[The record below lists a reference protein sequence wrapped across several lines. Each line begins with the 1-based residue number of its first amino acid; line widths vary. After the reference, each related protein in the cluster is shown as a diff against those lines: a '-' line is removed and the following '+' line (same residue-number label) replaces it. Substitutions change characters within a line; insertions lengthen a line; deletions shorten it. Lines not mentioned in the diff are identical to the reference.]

1 MILETSVGR
10 IRWCVG
16 SGVCH
21 EATMLRAGAR
31 KEARERGRC
40 RFSGFTNPACPLRV
54 QRQMR
59 EQAYQRARSVL
70 TQQMKIIE
78 GRKFSVHAAFV
89 SVASG
94 QLRFLG

>member
-1 MILETSVGR
+1 M
-10 IRWCVG
+10 
-16 SGVCH
+16 
-21 EATMLRAGAR
+21 
-31 KEARERGRC
+31 
-40 RFSGFTNPACPLRV
+40 NPACPLRV

-89 SVASG
+89 SVESG
-94 QLRFLG
+94 QLGFLG